1 MTAIVRYKTTTKD
14 NGVELAEGTVTNAIK
29 VDATATNVINLAA
42 GAGGTESAF
51 TNDTI
56 GTTAED
62 GFITIVVNGSTY
74 KIPFWADD

>member
-1 MTAIVRYKTTTKD
+1 MTAVVKYKTSTKD
-14 NGVELAEGTVTNAIK
+14 DLIAAEGTVTN
-29 VDATATNVINLAA
+29 VLNLGA
-42 GAGGTESAF
+42 GAGGTEAAF

>member
-1 MTAIVRYKTTTKD
+1 MSSVVKYKTSSKD
-14 NGVELAEGTVTNAIK
+14 NLIEAEGTI
-29 VDATATNVINLAA
+29 TNVLNLGA

-62 GFITIVVNGSTY
+62 GFITIEVNGTTY